1 MKKRVIFYG
10 IFILILFFVGFADAF
25 GVATLYSENYPL
37 RLKPGEAKDTFFLLR
52 NVLEGDSDIVVKSEL
67 SLGEEITVLIDGPKI
82 YDLPFGEEV
91 EVPVRILVPKDV
103 RPGTRYKVGAT
114 FRPLPKEIAGGNIEF
129 IVNIGKSFPVL
140 VVDEAMEKA
149 KGKGTSLT
157 LESEQDELVEKSAPS
172 TGKKTVF
179 VVIIS
184 GLLFGIILMG
194 LVIVLLV
201 RRNKSL
207 EYNKNSSYPNQQFN
221 NGGQNSQGNY
231 GNYGYG
237 N

>member
-1 MKKRVIFYG
+1 MKKI
-10 IFILILFFVGFADAF
+10 VGFYSAVILTLLFINFASAF

-37 RLKPGEAKDTFFLLR
+37 RLKPGEVKDTFFLLR

-67 SLGEEITVLIDGPKI
+67 SLGKEITVLVDGPKT

-91 EVPVRILVPKDV
+91 EVPVRILVPKDIQ
-103 RPGTRYKVGAT
+103 PGTRYKVGVT

-140 VVDEAMEKA
+140 VVDEKMEKA

-184 GLLFGIILMG
+184 GLLFGIVLMG

-201 RRNKSL
+201 RRNRSL
-207 EYNKNSSYPNQQFN
+207 EYNQNSNYNNPQFSN
-221 NGGQNSQGNY
+221 SGQNSQGNY
-231 GNYGYG
+231 GYG

>member
-1 MKKRVIFYG
+1 MKKI
-10 IFILILFFVGFADAF
+10 VGFYSAVILTLLFINFASAF

-37 RLKPGEAKDTFFLLR
+37 RLKPGEVKDTFFLLR

-67 SLGEEITVLIDGPKI
+67 SLGKEITVLVDGPKT

-91 EVPVRILVPKDV
+91 EVPVRILVPKDIQ
-103 RPGTRYKVGAT
+103 PGTRYKVGAT

-140 VVDEAMEKA
+140 VVDEKMEKA

-184 GLLFGIILMG
+184 GLLFGIVLMG

-207 EYNKNSSYPNQQFN
+207 EYNQNSNYNPQFSN
-221 NGGQNSQGNY
+221 SGGQSSQGNY
-231 GNYGYG
+231 G
-237 N
+237 